1 MAAIALAVDCY
12 IQAPA
17 CFQIEQLA
25 KIGCMMDMSITSEK
39 IMTSVGMKLAK
50 RIAEGQSRIA
60 TAEFASRIDD
70 RYFEDYVQG
79 AVYQF
84 GEIAVS
90 PEEIMDFAKRYDP
103 QDYHTN
109 AETAAK
115 TRVGGLIA
123 SGWHTSAMMM
133 RMFCDNFLTKNA
145 SLPSPGVDELR
156 WVAPVRPGDIISLRV
171 TIAEARRS
179 ATKP

>member
-1 MAAIALAVDCY
+1 MAI
-12 IQAPA
+12 
-17 CFQIEQLA
+17 
-25 KIGCMMDMSITSEK
+25 
-39 IMTSVGMKLAK
+39 VGMKLAK
-50 RIAEGQSRIA
+50 RIAEGQPRIA
-60 TAEFASRIDD
+60 SAEFSSRIDD

-79 AVYQF
+79 AVHQF
-84 GEIAVS
+84 GEIVVS

-103 QDYHTN
+103 QDYHIN

-123 SGWHTSAMMM
+123 SGWHTCAMMM

-156 WVAPVRPGDIISLRV
+156 WVAPVRPGDVISLRV
-171 TIAEARRS
+171 TVAEARRS
-179 ATKP
+179 ASKPDRGMVRSRIEVLNQKGQVVMTLVAMNLIACRNPTSSK

>member
-1 MAAIALAVDCY
+1 
-12 IQAPA
+12 
-17 CFQIEQLA
+17 
-25 KIGCMMDMSITSEK
+25 
-39 IMTSVGMKLAK
+39 MTLVGMKLAK
-50 RIAEGQSRIA
+50 RIAEGQSRLA
-60 TAEFASRIDD
+60 SAEFSSRIND

-84 GEIAVS
+84 GEITVS
-90 PEEIMDFAKRYDP
+90 PEEIMNFAKRYDP

-109 AETAAK
+109 VETAAK

-171 TIAEARRS
+171 TIVEARRS
-179 ATKP
+179 ASKPDRGMVRSKIEVLNQKGEVVMTLVAMNLIACRNLTSSK